1 MRLVYR
7 HLPVVSQDSVTA
19 AIAAECAAD
28 QDRFWEYHDALFSQ
42 VGVPFSTVNLKRV
55 AGDIGLAQD
64 AFNACLDDRSTIAR
78 VAKDVDDA
86 RALGVNSTPS
96 FVINGVLV
104 RGLQSLATFEEII
117 EAELAKQG

>member
-1 MRLVYR
+1 VRLVYR

-19 AIAAECAAD
+19 ALAAECAAD
-28 QDRFWEYHDALFSQ
+28 QDRFWEYHDALFGQ
-42 VGVPFSTVNLKRV
+42 VNVPFSGVNLKRI

-64 AFNACLDDRSTIAR
+64 AFNACLDERRR
-78 VAKDVDDA
+78 VAKVARDVDAA
-86 RALGVNSTPS
+86 RALGINSTPS

-104 RGLQSLATFEEII
+104 RGLQTMATFEEII

>member
-19 AIAAECAAD
+19 ALAAECAAD
-28 QDRFWEYHDALFSQ
+28 QDRFWEYHDALFGQ
-42 VGVPFSTVNLKRV
+42 VGVPFSSVNLKRV

-78 VAKDVDDA
+78 VARDVDDA

-104 RGLQSLATFEEII
+104 RGLQSMATFEEII